1 MQELPGMLFNHKS
14 YCYLFKFMI
23 SSAEYMYFT
32 LHKNG
37 YENKIYI
44 VRTSTNSPEFWIKL
58 A

>member
-23 SSAEYMYFT
+23 SNTMYILFT

-37 YENKIYI
+37 YENQIHF
-44 VRTSTNSPEFWIKL
+44 VHTLHNSSEFWIKL